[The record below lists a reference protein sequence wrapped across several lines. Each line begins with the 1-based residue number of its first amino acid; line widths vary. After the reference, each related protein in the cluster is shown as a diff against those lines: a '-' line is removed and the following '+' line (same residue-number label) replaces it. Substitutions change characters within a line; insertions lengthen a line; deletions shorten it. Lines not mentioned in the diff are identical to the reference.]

1 MQSKCRRRAALAE
14 ALNFFSCDALDAHQI
29 INRIGSNGIGCE
41 CLGQRF
47 IIDVWIAAVELRC

>member
-47 IIDVWIAAVELRC
+47 IINA